1 MTHFF
6 PRITKAMFSTL
17 AGLACGDAASPA
29 SSVENVAQRGA
40 CASARPREINSK
52 KE

>member
-6 PRITKAMFSTL
+6 SRRTKAMFSTL

-40 CASARPREINSK
+40 CAPHTPPRNQ
-52 KE
+52 